1 MIRPEGFRGAAFGT
15 AADGDARTDPI
26 ARVRFAAALEVSPDW
41 AYVHQV
47 HGAAVVTAAEPGLR
61 GDADAIITA
70 IDDLPLCVATA
81 DCVPVIIEGE
91 RTTAAVHAGW
101 RGIVAGVVEAT
112 MAAIR
117 DSGDVPLRAAVGP
130 AIGPCCYEVGDEVL
144 DRLAPFA
151 AETTWG
157 STSVDLPAAVAAR
170 LGSLPMWQAD
180 RCTFDSEELNSY
192 RRDRTKSRQVAV
204 TWLPRG

>member
-15 AADGDARTDPI
+15 AADGDARTDPA
-26 ARVRFAAALEVSPDW
+26 ARLRLAAALQVSPDW
-41 AYVHQV
+41 AYVRQV
-47 HGAAVVTAAEPGLR
+47 HGAGVVTAAEPGLR

-91 RTTAAVHAGW
+91 RTTAVVHAGW

-112 MAAIR
+112 MTAIR
-117 DSGDVPLRAAVGP
+117 DCGDTPLRAAVGP

-144 DRLAPFA
+144 DGLAPFA
-151 AETTWG
+151 AATTWG

-180 RCTFDSEELNSY
+180 RCTFDSAELNSY
-192 RRDRTKSRQVAV
+192 RRDRTKLRQVAV
-204 TWLPRG
+204 TWLPTG